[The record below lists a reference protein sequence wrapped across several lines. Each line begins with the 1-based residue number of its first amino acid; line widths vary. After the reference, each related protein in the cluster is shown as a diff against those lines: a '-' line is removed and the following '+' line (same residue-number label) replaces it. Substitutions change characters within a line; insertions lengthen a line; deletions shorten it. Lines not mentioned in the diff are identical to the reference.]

1 LQEQLIMGIVTH
13 GTLDTLNPTAALGEC
28 IDQEHL
34 MHRIAGETIWGGHQ
48 DTCKG
53 RHSGPLP
60 EAIEPRPVQC
70 RPAITIITI
79 DVLFGDMPIGVRHTV
94 VPEATQ
100 WLVNRLLLVLT
111 ARRDTDVESDFQGIP
126 PDDAMA
132 QGFCLR
138 SVP

>member
-1 LQEQLIMGIVTH
+1 
-13 GTLDTLNPTAALGEC
+13 
-28 IDQEHL
+28 
-34 MHRIAGETIWGGHQ
+34 MHIIAVETIWGGNQ
-48 DTCKG
+48 YTFKG
-53 RHSGPLP
+53 RHSGPIP
-60 EAIEPRPVQC
+60 EAIETGPVKC

-79 DVLFGDMPIGVRHTV
+79 DVLFGDMPIGVRHNV

-100 WLVNRLLLVLT
+100 LLVNRLLLLLT
-111 ARRDTDVESDFQGIP
+111 ARRDTDVESDFHGIP